1 MEMKATDYQL
11 VVGLEVHIQLSTVSK
26 LFACDT
32 NSYGQSPNSN
42 VSVITLAHPGTMP
55 KLNKKAVELAI
66 KMGLACGCDISR
78 YCFFDRKNYFY
89 PDLPK
94 GFQTTQDKT
103 PICIGGEVPVMLKDH
118 SSVSVKLN
126 RIHLEE
132 DAGKSIHDEN
142 SNDSLID
149 LNRAGVPL
157 IELVTEPVITSSEE
171 AMALLGEIRRIVRYL
186 EICDGNMEQGSL
198 RCDANISIKKK
209 GDTELGKKVEV
220 KNMNSIRNVGR
231 AIEYE
236 RNRQIALLEKGEEI
250 VSETRLFDANAGT
263 TSGMRTKEELNDY
276 RYFPEP
282 DLSPFQV
289 SEDWLEEI
297 KADMAPTPREMRKK
311 FTTEYSLSE
320 YDATVLTDSKEVAV
334 FMDEV
339 CSRTS
344 NYKQAANWIMGPI
357 KSILNEQEGEVAKIP
372 LTSDQLV
379 ELVNAVADGK
389 INFSIANKK
398 VFPALIDLSKSL
410 EEVLSDLQLLDGNQD
425 DISDV
430 ILQILSDF
438 PDEVEAY
445 RNGKKNLI
453 GMFMGE
459 VMKRTNGT
467 ADPKKANELL
477 RDALHQKELKT
488 ND

>member
-1 MEMKATDYQL
+1 MEKETTEYQL
-11 VVGLEVHIQLSTVSK
+11 VIGLEVHIQLSTVSK
-26 LFACDT
+26 LFAADT

-55 KLNKKAVELAI
+55 KLNKKAVEHAI
-66 KMGLACGCDISR
+66 KMGLACNCEISR

-118 SSVSVKLN
+118 TSVSIKLN

-132 DAGKSIHDEN
+132 DAGKSIHDEG

-157 IELVTEPVITSSEE
+157 IELVTEPVINTSEE
-171 AMALLGEIRRIVRYL
+171 AMALLSEIRRIVRYL
-186 EICDGNMEQGSL
+186 EICDGNMEEGSL

-209 GDTELGKKVEV
+209 GDDELGKKVEV

-236 RNRQIALLEKGEEI
+236 KRRQIELLEKSEQI
-250 VSETRLFDANAGT
+250 VSETRLFDANAGS

-282 DLSPFQV
+282 DLSPFEV
-289 SEDWLEEI
+289 SDDWLEEI
-297 KADMAPTPREMRKK
+297 KAEMAATPREMREK
-311 FTTEYSLSE
+311 FTAEYSLSE
-320 YDATVLTDSKEVAV
+320 YDASVLTDSKEVAT

-339 CSRTS
+339 CSKTIH
-344 NYKQAANWIMGPI
+344 YKQVANWIMGPI
-357 KSILNEQEGEVAKIP
+357 KSILNEQEDDTAKMP
-372 LTSDQLV
+372 VTSNQLAD
-379 ELVNAVADGK
+379 LVNAVADGK
-389 INFSIANKK
+389 INSSIANKK
-398 VFPALIDLSKSL
+398 VFPSLIHQSKSL
-410 EEVLSDLQLLDGNQD
+410 EEVLNDLQLLDGNQD
-425 DISDV
+425 DISDI
-430 ILQILSDF
+430 ILQILSAF
-438 PDEVEAY
+438 PDEVRAY

-459 VMKRTNGT
+459 VMKKTNGT

-477 RDALHQKELKT
+477 RDALHQKELNT